1 MIRSP
6 RLRRQW
12 TLYDDQEYQRAFD
25 EAGELLVQLAAK
37 DRRDAWRL
45 LGLCCQR
52 QKQYR
57 EAAEWFRRACEGSDE
72 ANDWLN
78 VAVVYVQ
85 QGDKESAAEA
95 FEQVRLCQQAARY
108 TQLPS
113 FHLQLYWY
121 ASALSDSGDHSPLP
135 RLIEELAAAYRR
147 LRRTDSAFLLARG
160 MPFLSSFLAL
170 VVSHFDHEEKQEEGI
185 VWLQALGQ
193 ALDAAGQKQ
202 AAEAIEELREAGDE

>member
-6 RLRRQW
+6 QLRRQW
-12 TLYDDQEYQRAFD
+12 KLYDEQEYQRAF
-25 EAGELLVQLAAK
+25 EEARTLLVRLAGE

-57 EAAEWFRRACEGSDE
+57 EAAEWFRKACEGSDQ

-78 VAVVYVQ
+78 VALADVQ
-85 QGDKESAAEA
+85 QGQIETGAEA

-108 TQLPS
+108 TQVPS
-113 FHLQLYWY
+113 FYLQLYWY
-121 ASALSDSGDHSPLP
+121 ASALSDCGDHS
-135 RLIEELAAAYRR
+135 RLAGLIDELAAAYRR
-147 LRRTDSAFLLARG
+147 LQRTDSAFLLARG

-170 VVSHFDHEEKQEEGI
+170 VVSHFHHEEKQEQGI
-185 VWLQALGQ
+185 VWLQELGQ
-193 ALDAAGQKQ
+193 ALDATGQKQ
-202 AAEAIEELREAGDE
+202 VAEAIERVAARE

>member
-1 MIRSP
+1 LIRSP

-12 TLYDDQEYQRAFD
+12 KLYDDQEYQRAFD
-25 EAGELLVQLAAK
+25 ETRALLVRLAGE

-52 QKQYR
+52 LKQYR

-78 VAVVYVQ
+78 VAVVHVQ
-85 QGDKESAAEA
+85 QGEVESGAEA

-108 TQLPS
+108 RQVPG
-113 FHLQLYWY
+113 FYLQLYWY
-121 ASALSDSGDHSPLP
+121 ASALSDSDDHSRLP
-135 RLIEELAAAYRR
+135 GLIDELAAAYRR
-147 LRRTDSAFLLARG
+147 LQRTDSAFLLSRG

-170 VVSHFDHEEKQEEGI
+170 VVGHFDHEEKQEEGI
-185 VWLQALGQ
+185 AWLQVLGQ
-193 ALDAAGQKQ
+193 ALDAGGQKQ
-202 AAEAIEELREAGDE
+202 VAEAVERLRVAGDG